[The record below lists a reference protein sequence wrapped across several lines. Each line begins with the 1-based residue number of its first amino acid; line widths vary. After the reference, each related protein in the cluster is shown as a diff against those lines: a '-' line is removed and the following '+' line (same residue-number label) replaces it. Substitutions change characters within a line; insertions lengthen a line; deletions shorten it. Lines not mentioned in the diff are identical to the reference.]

1 MPRRSCRARGHS
13 KQRSRLPSAS
23 PRAASLCNPRQVP
36 YPATKIQNPN
46 KLWALQPETLTHLWA
61 AQPEV
66 LPISGSQAPPRGPL
80 RSATSIWFRHQDL
93 VSQTPNPKS
102 RVSNPETKKRVPKPE
117 TLANF
122 GGLQTG
128 PFIFLALIGNFSLRR
143 RVIDR
148 TFAAAE
154 CLSETCSALE
164 LRAFSCI
171 FLNI

>member
-23 PRAASLCNPRQVP
+23 PRAASLCNSRQVP
-36 YPATKIQNPN
+36 YPATKIQNPTRN
-46 KLWALQPETLTHLWA
+46 PDAFVGCATRSPTDFRQPSASPRA
-61 AQPEV
+61 ASLCNFHQV
-66 LPISGSQAPPRGPL
+66 YTPR
-80 RSATSIWFRHQDL
+80 
-93 VSQTPNPKS
+93 S
-102 RVSNPETKKRVPKPE
+102 RVSNPDSKIPCLEPQNKKSVPKPE

-154 CLSETCSALE
+154 RLSETCSALE
-164 LRAFSCI
+164 LRASSCI
-171 FLNI
+171 F